1 MKDIYIVDDFYQ
13 NAPQIREVAL
23 QTEYINF
30 GKEQNFPGKES
41 VKSFYSPNITEFFKN
56 IIGSPIEVNPQ
67 RNIFG
72 KFRYSL
78 ESDNAPTSV
87 HLDYSVQWTGIV
99 YLSLDEHIKG
109 SLGIYKLR
117 ELDLAE
123 APNESQLL
131 KYNCN
136 DMKDF
141 DRQYIYPNSKNFN
154 AWETLDEIPL
164 KFNRLIL
171 FKGSKY
177 FHSIQEQFGTSIE
190 NGRLTQNFFFS
201 EKKSD

>member
-1 MKDIYIVDDFYQ
+1 MKDIHIIDDFYQ
-13 NAPQIREVAL
+13 NATQIREVAL
-23 QTEYINF
+23 KTDYINF

-41 VKSFYSPNITEFFKN
+41 VKSFYSPDIVKFFEDTIN
-56 IIGSPIEVNPQ
+56 SPIEVNPQ

-78 ESDNAPTSV
+78 EADNAPTNV

-109 SLGIYKLR
+109 SLGIFKLSD
-117 ELDLAE
+117 LDLSE
-123 APNESQLL
+123 APNESQLQ

-136 DMKDF
+136 SMKEF
-141 DRQYIYPNSKNFN
+141 DRRFIYPNSKNFN
-154 AWETLDEIPL
+154 AWEALEEIPL

-201 EKKSD
+201 EKS